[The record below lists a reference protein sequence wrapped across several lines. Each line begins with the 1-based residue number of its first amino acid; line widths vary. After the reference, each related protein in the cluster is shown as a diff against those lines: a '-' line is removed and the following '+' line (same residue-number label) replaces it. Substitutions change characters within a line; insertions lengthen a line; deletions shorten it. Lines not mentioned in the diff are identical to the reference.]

1 MRAMI
6 LAAGLGTR
14 LRPLTDELPKPL
26 VPVLGRPL
34 IEHTIRLLRAA
45 GVSEIAVNLHHLPAA
60 IPAALGDGS
69 ALGVSLRYVV
79 EEGRIRG
86 TGGGVR
92 GARHLLD
99 DGETFL
105 VVNGDVLLEPDL
117 GAALALH
124 RRLGAVATL
133 VLREDPR
140 AAAFGALEVDAA
152 GRVRRLLGRP
162 EQPAA
167 CSGPLRTA
175 MFTGVHLL
183 EPEVFDRLP
192 EEGCI
197 VRSLYRAIV
206 DSGEVLGGYL
216 DAGPWV
222 ELGTPQD
229 YLDVCCA
236 LLDGSLRMRHL
247 PLPPPGGVLVEPG
260 AEVADPALLV
270 PPVSVGAGARVL
282 ARTARSV
289 VWPGALVSEPVEDA
303 VVTPRGV
310 VRRRRPDNGRARR

>member
-14 LRPLTDELPKPL
+14 LRPLTEELPKPL

-34 IEHTIRLLRAA
+34 IEHTIRLLRSF
-45 GVSEIAVNLHHLPAA
+45 GITQIAVNLHHLPEA
-60 IPAALGDGS
+60 IPAALGDGA
-69 ALGVSLRYVV
+69 ALGVALSYVV

-86 TGGGVR
+86 TGGGIR

-99 DGETFL
+99 DGETFV
-105 VVNGDVLLEPDL
+105 VVNGDVLLQPDL

-124 RRLGAVATL
+124 RRLGAAATL

-140 AAAFGALEVDAA
+140 AAAFGALEVDAG

-162 EQPAA
+162 EQVAA
-167 CSGPLRTA
+167 DAGPLRTA

-183 EPEVFDRLP
+183 EPSLLERLP

-197 VRSLYRAIV
+197 VRQLYRPMIDA
-206 DSGEVLGGYL
+206 GEVVGGYV
-216 DAGPWV
+216 DGGPWV
-222 ELGTPQD
+222 ELGTPAD
-229 YLDVCCA
+229 YLDACCA
-236 LLDGSLRMRHL
+236 LLDGALRIGHL
-247 PLPPPGGVLVEPG
+247 PPPPPGGVLVEPG
-260 AEVADPALLV
+260 AEVPDPSLLE
-270 PPVSVGAGARVL
+270 PPVAIGAGARVL

-289 VWPGALVSEPVEDA
+289 VWPGAVVRDAVEDA

-310 VRRRRPDNGRARR
+310 VSCRRPGSGRAPR